1 MANNEYEICGTLTP
15 KGVRRLIRRLV
26 VGVVLIIGLAIW
38 FVVSSFESDSLT
50 KKALEEENLALYSC
64 AELAKKNIR
73 YPSSFEYVHQEY
85 DSNNTV
91 TAVQFTSKNSFGMT
105 VQSTASCKTN
115 GTIMEL
121 TSIHSEDE

>member
-26 VGVVLIIGLAIW
+26 VGVVFIIGLAIW
-38 FVVSSFESDSLT
+38 FVVSSFESDSHT
-50 KKALEEENLALYSC
+50 KKALEEENLALC

-85 DSNNTV
+85 DSNNKV
-91 TAVQFTSKNSFGMT
+91 AVVEFTSKNSFGMT